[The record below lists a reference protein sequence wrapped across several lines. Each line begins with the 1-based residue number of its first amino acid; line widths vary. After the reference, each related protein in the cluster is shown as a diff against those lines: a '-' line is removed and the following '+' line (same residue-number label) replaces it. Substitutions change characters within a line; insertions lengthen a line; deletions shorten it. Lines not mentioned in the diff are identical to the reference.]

1 MIENHIFGIKLQE
14 KITFSYIFLNFH
26 PTELSEVKR
35 EVQMKEDKKTR
46 RQGDE
51 TNVMISG
58 RNVSISNVLYSRIPV
73 FLYSKTQVLN
83 SLFNFIL

>member
-1 MIENHIFGIKLQE
+1 
-14 KITFSYIFLNFH
+14 
-26 PTELSEVKR
+26 
-35 EVQMKEDKKTR
+35 MKEDKKTR

-58 RNVSISNVLYSRIPV
+58 RNVSISNVSYSRIPV

-83 SLFNFIL
+83 SFF

>member
-1 MIENHIFGIKLQE
+1 ME
-14 KITFSYIFLNFH
+14 
-26 PTELSEVKR
+26 
-35 EVQMKEDKKTR
+35 EDKKTR

-73 FLYSKTQVLN
+73 FLYSKPQV
-83 SLFNFIL
+83 FNFPFNSQVELAELKYKK

>member
-1 MIENHIFGIKLQE
+1 MNPGLP
-14 KITFSYIFLNFH
+14 FLWALPVFH
-26 PTELSEVKR
+26 FLIRCLTELSGVKVEVKM
-35 EVQMKEDKKTR
+35 EDDKKTR

-83 SLFNFIL
+83 TLFNFIL